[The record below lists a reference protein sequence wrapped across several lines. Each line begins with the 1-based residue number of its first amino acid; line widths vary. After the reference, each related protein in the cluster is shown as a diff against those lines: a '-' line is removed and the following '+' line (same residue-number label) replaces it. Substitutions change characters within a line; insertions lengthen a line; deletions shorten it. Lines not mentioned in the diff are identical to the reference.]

1 MKKKYSDPLMF
12 SHILATTIPITE
24 SPDTELDGSPAVNL
38 TLGSVS
44 SVAIASATG
53 DNATDVENVEPDQGT
68 ESAITEGSIQSI
80 LSELLG
86 EDTEEESVPS
96 DESSIAD

>member
-12 SHILATTIPITE
+12 SHTLAFTIPILDSQE
-24 SPDTELDGSPAVNL
+24 GELDGAPEANL

-44 SVAIASATG
+44 SVAIASANG
-53 DNATDVENVEPDQGT
+53 DNATDVEIVDPDKGT